1 MERERIEEIAAN
13 RLQIITP
20 VLDPAL
26 DKAKHQTIK
35 ESISIQY
42 GINERTILGKNPP
55 MKMVS
60 VKSGIVHFY
69 IPLFVH
75 LNSIIYRHYIR

>member
-20 VLDPAL
+20 LLDPAL

-35 ESISIQY
+35 ESISISWQ
-42 GINERTILGKNPP
+42 NDTCLQ
-55 MKMVS
+55 
-60 VKSGIVHFY
+60 H
-69 IPLFVH
+69 
-75 LNSIIYRHYIR
+75 